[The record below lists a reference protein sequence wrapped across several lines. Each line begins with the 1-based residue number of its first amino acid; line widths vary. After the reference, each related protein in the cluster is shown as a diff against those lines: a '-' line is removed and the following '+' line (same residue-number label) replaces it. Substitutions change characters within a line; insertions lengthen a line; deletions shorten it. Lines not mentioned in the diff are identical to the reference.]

1 MIYSKPNIGNE
12 PIIDK
17 CLGCD
22 SVVVGPEPGPATCRR
37 FLVPTAKWR
46 IGNCPMASNIK
57 KVAIEDKRVNPLKA
71 SKRKSKV
78 LALFVGKK

>member
-1 MIYSKPNIGNE
+1 MSNLNMGNE

-22 SVVVGPEPGPATCRR
+22 NVVVGPEPGPATCRR
-37 FLVPTAKWR
+37 FLVPAAKWR
-46 IGNCPMASNIK
+46 IGNCPMASHIK
-57 KVAIEDKRVNPLKA
+57 KVAIEDKHVDPLKA

-78 LALFVGKK
+78 LVLFGGKK